1 MVPLSKPYLCR
12 NRIKLQEKVT
22 SMKKETSNIGY
33 CIKSG
38 DQFVTEWIEP
48 QFTSYYLSG
57 FDNVH
62 IFRTKQEA
70 EKEQGKF
77 PLSEIK
83 PVRKTISI
91 ELLDE

>member
-1 MVPLSKPYLCR
+1 
-12 NRIKLQEKVT
+12 
-22 SMKKETSNIGY
+22 MKKETSNIGY

-38 DQFVTEWIEP
+38 DQFVAEWSEP
-48 QFTSYYLSG
+48 QFTSYYLSN

-70 EKEQGKF
+70 ENVQGRF
-77 PLSEIK
+77 PFSEIK
-83 PVRKTISI
+83 QVRKTILI